1 MNEKIRQELYH
12 LKKGK
17 ICPNSYMC
25 IFNSEKDL
33 CEARSHALANSLEC
47 IEKQQCFCKHSI
59 EINSIFICKCKL
71 RKFIAIN
78 LEEISKHN

>member
-33 CEARSHALANSLEC
+33 CEARCHALANSLEC
-47 IEKQQCFCKHSI
+47 IEKQ
-59 EINSIFICKCKL
+59 
-71 RKFIAIN
+71 
-78 LEEISKHN
+78 

>member
-17 ICPNSYMC
+17 ICPNYYMC

-33 CEARSHALANSLEC
+33 CEARCHALANSLEC
-47 IEKQQCFCKHSI
+47 IDKQQCSCKHSI
-59 EINSIFICKCKL
+59 GVNSNYMCKCNL

-78 LEEISKHN
+78 IEEISMLN